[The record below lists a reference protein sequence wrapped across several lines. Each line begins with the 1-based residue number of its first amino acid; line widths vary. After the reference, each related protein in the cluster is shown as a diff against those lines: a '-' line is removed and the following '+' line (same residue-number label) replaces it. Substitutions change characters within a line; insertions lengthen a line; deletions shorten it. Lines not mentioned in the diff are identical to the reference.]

1 MGVPQDVADFLHNLH
16 DKYSLWFADKIKN
29 LPGFQQS
36 NNKLNFVN
44 NLRTQ
49 MQGIVDWV
57 TNTPNIIL
65 KQYDWNTAL
74 EAADQYHKNL
84 TTANI
89 EGIEKNV
96 IIKQYNDGF
105 YWVDLESTRDS
116 EEGSAMGHCATTHKG
131 ETLYSL
137 RKFDKATNTTEP
149 FVTLAI
155 SPDDGQWVQCK
166 GKNNS
171 KPKKVYYPY
180 IADILIFKKCF
191 TFKSEYDAR
200 NDFTDVELESYVE
213 EHQDEYENAD
223 EILEKIK
230 ADRVSY
236 EDFQKVLKEYKFKHY
251 NVDLDEGYDGED
263 GRGEANVRYSFYIN
277 IKYKDTGV
285 DKETIDEEFV
295 LQYNSSAR
303 KLLGDVA
310 DVFLSDIQVQ
320 PSYNDEENSFYI
332 QGDIEADLSESV
344 FQYSEE
350 GLSSFEEQ
358 CNYFKRLDD
367 EFDEEEFIKET
378 LPKLLEL
385 DGVVTSDLSIFA
397 DKVKTKFPNIRVE
410 RDSKTLDVTIKF
422 GQISIALTG
431 KDLSSSSWLHQGNTI
446 SLNSQHEDLSKDRY
460 NDINLYIIFWEFI
473 NNHLLDNYKTLYA
486 GLSLSNGIDLSAKYY
501 FEDADTKYNFDKEFE
516 HVSRLINEM
525 PSIAKYLTTYEEKIT
540 IPFCRSGEPITL
552 KDIVKPE
559 VTSTSYTVSIY
570 TKSDVYVGSIYFNSD
585 DSRTPENIKTAIQE
599 LIDSKKNLYE
609 YRKINTSKIY
619 DLLDELVNRQLSF
632 KDFFEGY
639 TSLNKLI

>member
-1 MGVPQDVADFLHNLH
+1 M
-16 DKYSLWFADKIKN
+16 
-29 LPGFQQS
+29 
-36 NNKLNFVN
+36 
-44 NLRTQ
+44 
-49 MQGIVDWV
+49 
-57 TNTPNIIL
+57 
-65 KQYDWNTAL
+65 L
-74 EAADQYHKNL
+74 EM
-84 TTANI
+84 I
-89 EGIEKNV
+89 
-96 IIKQYNDGF
+96 
-105 YWVDLESTRDS
+105 
-116 EEGSAMGHCATTHKG
+116 
-131 ETLYSL
+131 
-137 RKFDKATNTTEP
+137 
-149 FVTLAI
+149 
-155 SPDDGQWVQCK
+155 
-166 GKNNS
+166 
-171 KPKKVYYPY
+171 
-180 IADILIFKKCF
+180 
-191 TFKSEYDAR
+191 
-200 NDFTDVELESYVE
+200 TDVELESYVE